1 MQWLGLLVTCEA
13 MLFYSLSFEIRE
25 WILLI
30 YLYILRTAKSNII
43 FYISKK
49 IHMIFFISLN
59 KNYVLKLEFRK
70 YFIDV
75 YTTRLKI
82 FFCKESSCG
91 EIWNYIS
98 HFYPSLKAP
107 VCQWVSEWVSEWV
120 SVFVCS
126 LTPPKWRTRA
136 SWNFEGCFPL
146 VWRRFKAKKHPD
158 SSNR

>member
-1 MQWLGLLVTCEA
+1 MQKTTSGLGIMVTYDAQE
-13 MLFYSLSFEIRE
+13 LHDRK
-25 WILLI
+25 LLI
-30 YLYILRTAKSNII
+30 YLYSLRTAKSNII

-107 VCQWVSEWVSEWV
+107 VCQWVSEWVS
-120 SVFVCS
+120 VFVCS
-126 LTPPKWRTRA
+126 LTPPKRRTPA
-136 SWNFEGCFPL
+136 TWNFEGWSPL
-146 VWRRFKAKKHPD
+146 G
-158 SSNR
+158 

>member
-1 MQWLGLLVTCEA
+1 MVTYDAQE
-13 MLFYSLSFEIRE
+13 LHDRK
-25 WILLI
+25 LLI
-30 YLYILRTAKSNII
+30 YLYSLRTAKSNFI

-82 FFCKESSCG
+82 IFCKESSCG

-107 VCQWVSEWVSEWV
+107 VCQWVNEWV

-126 LTPPKWRTRA
+126 LTPPKRQTPAR
-136 SWNFEGCFPL
+136 WNIEWWFLLGL
-146 VWRRFKAKKHPD
+146 GRF
-158 SSNR
+158 

>member
-1 MQWLGLLVTCEA
+1 MVTYDAQE
-13 MLFYSLSFEIRE
+13 LHDRK
-25 WILLI
+25 LLI
-30 YLYILRTAKSNII
+30 YLYSLRTAKSNII

-91 EIWNYIS
+91 EIWHYIS

-107 VCQWVSEWVSEWV
+107 VCQWVSEWVSECVCLFPNSSETANPSKMKYWV
-120 SVFVCS
+120 VI
-126 LTPPKWRTRA
+126 
-136 SWNFEGCFPL
+136 PL
-146 VWRRFKAKKHPD
+146 GIGKVLG
-158 SSNR
+158 

>member
-1 MQWLGLLVTCEA
+1 MHD
-13 MLFYSLSFEIRE
+13 RK
-25 WILLI
+25 LLI
-30 YLYILRTAKSNII
+30 YLYSLRTAKSNFI

-107 VCQWVSEWVSEWV
+107 VCQWVSEWVSECVCLFPNSSETANPSKMKYWV
-120 SVFVCS
+120 VI
-126 LTPPKWRTRA
+126 
-136 SWNFEGCFPL
+136 PL
-146 VWRRFKAKKHPD
+146 GIGKVLG
-158 SSNR
+158 

>member
-1 MQWLGLLVTCEA
+1 MQKTTSGLGIMVTYDAQE
-13 MLFYSLSFEIRE
+13 LHDRK
-25 WILLI
+25 LLI
-30 YLYILRTAKSNII
+30 YLYSLRTAKSNII

-82 FFCKESSCG
+82 IFCKESSCG

-107 VCQWVSEWVSEWV
+107 VCQWVSKWVG
-120 SVFVCS
+120 VFVCS
-126 LTPPKWRTRA
+126 LTPPKRRTPAR
-136 SWNFEGCFPL
+136 WNIEWWFLLGL
-146 VWRRFKAKKHPD
+146 GRF
-158 SSNR
+158 